1 MCDQCLKDYGG
12 PIPPTPEIIEAARL
26 IEALY
31 DINPV
36 GGRAHTV
43 TDDFN
48 VEDEHIDWCLNYDAD
63 GIRDETPEE
72 REAALAALRAIR
84 ALPTLQARATAVYL
98 AHYYG
103 DTSDPKGGDPA

>member
-12 PIPPTPEIIEAARL
+12 PIPPSSEIIAAARL

-31 DINPV
+31 DLCPA
-36 GGRAHTV
+36 GGRAHIV

-48 VEDEHIDWCLNYDAD
+48 ITDEHIDGCLDYD
-63 GIRDETPEE
+63 GIKDETPEE